1 MYFVYIIKCKDG
13 SFYTGITTDVVRR
26 FGEHKNGKGGHYT
39 SSKGVVKVV
48 YIEKRKNRSEA
59 SKREA
64 EIKKLTRKE
73 KLDLIKANV
82 KIRR

>member
-1 MYFVYIIKCKDG
+1 MDG
-13 SFYTGITTDVVRR
+13 SIYTGITTDVQRR
-26 FGEHKNGKGGHYT
+26 FEEHKNGKGGHYT